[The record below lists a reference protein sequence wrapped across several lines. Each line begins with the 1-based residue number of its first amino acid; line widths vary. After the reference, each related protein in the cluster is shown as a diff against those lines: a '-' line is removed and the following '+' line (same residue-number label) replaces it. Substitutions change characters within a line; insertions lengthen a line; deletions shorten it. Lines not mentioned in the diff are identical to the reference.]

1 MMRLRCSARL
11 CALALAGCSP
21 RAADVGATAGRAT
34 PRDGTTTSPSVARPE
49 VVAAVAEPVPKEV
62 VAPVPPSRSPALE
75 LTFVGDVIFGRYRAS
90 GFDPIPEG
98 DFPVFRDIAGVLASD
113 VLVGNL
119 ETPLVRDLPQQSPIG
134 SRYRFGASPE
144 HAKHLRDAGFSVV
157 SLANNHWYDQR
168 LLGVEQSP
176 EILRE
181 LGVVPIGAAVREP
194 PVFRVEAF
202 EKSGWKIG
210 FIAITTRTNAPVR
223 EGGPILP
230 YLRTDEIKAT
240 ISPVIAEAR
249 EKHDLVAVV
258 VHWGEE
264 YAEAPNHAQVS
275 AAHAM
280 IDAGAD
286 LVIGHHPHVLQ
297 AIERYGNGLIAYSL
311 GNFLFENTND
321 IPRLTGVLRVRA
333 RAQGRCLERVVFHPA
348 YIKRLP
354 VQHPVPATGGLGK
367 RVRQRVIDQAARF
380 DTSFVPEGEELVL
393 AAQGCP

>member
-1 MMRLRCSARL
+1 MLVGG
-11 CALALAGCSP
+11 LALVACSP
-21 RAADVGATAGRAT
+21 RAADISATVSGAP
-34 PRDGTTTSPSVARPE
+34 PRDAGTISPPAARAPA
-49 VVAAVAEPVPKEV
+49 VVAAPVA
-62 VAPVPPSRSPALE
+62 APSEGASAPPPSPSRARTLE
-75 LTFVGDVIFGRYRAS
+75 LTFVGDVIFGRYRGS

-98 DFPVFRDIAGVLASD
+98 DFPVFGEIADMLASD

-119 ETPLVRDLPQQSPIG
+119 ETPIVRDLPLASPIG

-144 HAKHLRDAGFSVV
+144 LARHLRDGGFSVM

-168 LLGVEQSP
+168 IAGVAQSP

-181 LGVVPIGAAVREP
+181 LGVMPIGAAVREP
-194 PVFRVEAF
+194 PVFRVETF
-202 EKSGWKIG
+202 EKAGWKIG

-230 YLRTDEIKAT
+230 YLPTDEIKKT
-240 ISPVIAEAR
+240 IAPVITDAR
-249 EKHDLVAVV
+249 GTHDIVVVV

-264 YAEAPNHAQVS
+264 YAEAPNYAQVS

-297 AIERYGNGLIAYSL
+297 AIERYGQGVVAYSL
-311 GNFLFENTND
+311 GNFLFENTHD

-333 RAQGRCLERVVFHPA
+333 RAEGRCLERVVFHPA

-367 RVRQRVIDQAARF
+367 RVRQRVIDQASRF
-380 DTSFVPEGEELVL
+380 DTSFSVEGEELVL
-393 AAQGCP
+393 TAPGCP